1 MFAPMKEYINIL
13 RKYEFECKEH
23 TMEEWHSRID
33 ELKDNW
39 EKANNGVY
47 DMRSEILEL
56 KSKEQ
61 ASIKKNSKDLKEKIR
76 TFREE
81 FKANNPFNVMDIS
94 KEVIEKSYD
103 TVDS

>member
-1 MFAPMKEYINIL
+1 
-13 RKYEFECKEH
+13 
-23 TMEEWHSRID
+23 MEEWHSRID

-39 EKANNGVY
+39 EKANNGVF

-61 ASIKKNSKDLKEKIR
+61 ANIKKNSKELKEKIK

-81 FKANNPFNVMDIS
+81 FKANNPYN
-94 KEVIEKSYD
+94 IESVTEETIEPAYD
-103 TVDS
+103 TIDS